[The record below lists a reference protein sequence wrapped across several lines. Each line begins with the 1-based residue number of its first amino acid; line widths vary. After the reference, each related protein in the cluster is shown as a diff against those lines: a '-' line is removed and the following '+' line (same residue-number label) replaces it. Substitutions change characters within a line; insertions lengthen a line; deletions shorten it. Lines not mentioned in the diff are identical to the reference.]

1 MAVSFTVAKR
11 HQPLTLHL
19 GQGLGGVAALVGG
32 LIEVAHDL
40 NSDLIVDRPELHQ
53 EVLRPGFGL
62 VSNGVKIG

>member
-32 LIEVAHDL
+32 LIEVAHE
-40 NSDLIVDRPELHQ
+40 NSDLIVDRPERHQ